1 VQLGVQPLKKGV
13 HIKSIKISTMN
24 TIKINITFLLARN
37 RLNQSGKCS
46 VRCRITYL
54 KKRHEFATG
63 LFLNPNYWHSRQQLA
78 KPPNAENTFINNELS
93 LIKNKINQAF
103 LLLQIQDRDFTA
115 EDVYNQFRGK
125 TQIKNKS
132 LVEYYNEYLVMYK
145 KLIGI
150 EIKTSTWN
158 KFSYILSDVQDFIW
172 SKFNQKDVL
181 LKDLDLSF
189 IIDFEYYL
197 KTEKHQKQV
206 TINKALQRLKKVV
219 KSAVI
224 SKRLDSF
231 PFEEHKAK
239 KVVTNVVY
247 LTVEEL
253 EKLESYTFSQTRL
266 ELVKDMF
273 IFCCNTGLA
282 YNEMSNLQK
291 KHIVKGFDGNDW
303 IKMIRDKTNKLISV
317 PLLPKPTTIIEKYI
331 DDSNLQVLPRI
342 TNQRFNSYL
351 KEISVIV
358 GIEKNLTHHTA
369 RKTFATTVLLYND
382 VPMEIVSELLGHSQ
396 ISVTQAHYG
405 KIVQKKVSEHI
416 SILSEKLK
424 K

>member
-1 VQLGVQPLKKGV
+1 MLLGVQPLKKGV

-46 VRCRITYL
+46 IRCRITYL

-103 LLLQIQDRDFTA
+103 LLLQIQERDFTA

-150 EIKTSTWN
+150 EIKKSTWN
-158 KFSYILSDVQDFIW
+158 KFNYILSDIKDFIKC
-172 SKFNQKDVL
+172 KFNLKDVL

-206 TINKALQRLKKVV
+206 TVNKALQRLKKVV

-224 SKRLDSF
+224 NKYLDSF
-231 PFEEHKAK
+231 PFEEHRAK

-266 ELVKDMF
+266 EQVKDMF
-273 IFCCNTGLA
+273 IFCCYTGLA
-282 YNEMSNLQK
+282 YNEMSKLES
-291 KHIVKGFDGNDW
+291 KHIQLGFDGKQW
-303 IKMIRDKTNKLISV
+303 IQMIREKTNKPIAI
-317 PLLPKPTTIIEKYI
+317 PLLPKSANIIQKYYKF
-331 DDSNLQVLPRI
+331 NNTYLLPNI
-342 TNQRFNSYL
+342 TNQKFNSYL
-351 KEISVIV
+351 KEIAEII
-358 GIEKNLTHHTA
+358 GLEKNLTHHIA
-369 RKTFATTVLLYND
+369 RKTFATTILLYND
-382 VPMEIVSELLGHSQ
+382 VPMEIVSELLGHSK
-396 ISVTQAHYG
+396 ISITQEHYG
-405 KIVQKKVSEHI
+405 KVVQKKVSEHI
-416 SILSEKLK
+416 SKLTEKLK
-424 K
+424 R